1 MRNTL
6 LLSVAAVA
14 LIAGA
19 GLASAQTMSQR
30 REAPSPAPGAQQS
43 APAEKVAPM
52 NEPKA
57 GAEIKAPDAGMKA
70 GQADEKTPQ
79 GGKDGKAQRA
89 QDNTGKSKGAS
100 EMKADGK
107 TSPDGKTKADVKGDP
122 KAGSTTQKAG
132 PSAEKPGDAKPS
144 AAGQGASPKSSDKA
158 SDAKPSTSGQGAAGA
173 PANLSTEQ
181 RTTIRTVIK
190 RQNVQP
196 VTNVNFALSIGTRVP
211 RTVHFYPVFVELVQI
226 YPSWRGYEFFL
237 VGDQIIVVNP
247 RTLEIVAVLDV

>member
-1 MRNTL
+1 
-6 LLSVAAVA
+6 
-14 LIAGA
+14 
-19 GLASAQTMSQR
+19 
-30 REAPSPAPGAQQS
+30 
-43 APAEKVAPM
+43 M

-70 GQADEKTPQ
+70 GQADEKAPK

-89 QDNTGKSKGAS
+89 QDNTGKSTGAS
-100 EMKADGK
+100 SEPKADGK

-158 SDAKPSTSGQGAAGA
+158 GDPKPSTSGQGAAGA

-190 RQNVQP
+190 QQNVQP
-196 VTNVNFALSIGTRVP
+196 VTNVNFTISIGTRVP
-211 RTVHFYPVFVELVQI
+211 RTVHFYPVPDELVQM
-226 YPSWRGYEFFL
+226 YPSWRGYDFFL